1 MRKGSKLHSSYLEEY
16 EIISKHA
23 SGGNSEVYKVK
34 DSEGNTYALKIINKD
49 SSKEKMKKFKNE
61 MKFCEKNNHKNI
73 IKIIDNGITDDK
85 SQMFFI
91 MPFYEKTL
99 RDFMNENHSVEEKI
113 IVFGGILEGVKFFH
127 KKGIIHRD
135 LKPENILIDVDDTPV
150 ISDFEIAHFCV
161 GELETQIETKL
172 DARLANFQYAS
183 PEQRERNGNIT
194 DKSDIY
200 SLGLILNEMFTKK
213 IPSGNSYKKI
223 GNVEVTASFLDDIVD
238 KMIYQNPQERFKCI
252 EDVIETI
259 NVQIGINKRENRI
272 KDLEKIELFSIK
284 EDDIL
289 ITELPK
295 LVNVDY
301 DDKLENL
308 LLYLDKSV
316 SDEWISCMT
325 KGSFQCLFG
334 YEPERFSFV
343 ENIASIELPVHS
355 INLIQKIVDYFK
367 SWIDNANNQYSVY
380 IRNKKN
386 IEIQEKRIAIEKE
399 IERQKQIKEAISK
412 VHL

>member
-1 MRKGSKLHSSYLEEY
+1 MRKGSKLYGSYLEEY

-34 DSEGNTYALKIINKD
+34 DGEGNTYALKIINKD
-49 SSKEKMKKFKNE
+49 SSKEKMKRFKNE
-61 MKFCEKNNHKNI
+61 MKFCKKNNHKNI

-85 SQMFFI
+85 SQMFFV

-113 IVFGGILEGVKFFH
+113 AVFWGILEGVSFFH

-135 LKPENILIDVDDTPV
+135 LKPENILIDVEDTPV
-150 ISDFEIAHFCV
+150 ISDFGIAHFCE

-172 DARLANFQYAS
+172 DTRLANFQYAS
-183 PEQRERNGNIT
+183 PEQRERNENIT
-194 DKSDIY
+194 YKSDIY

-213 IPSGNSYKKI
+213 IPFGNSYKKI
-223 GNVEVTASFLDDIVD
+223 GDVETSVTFLDDIVD
-238 KMIYQNPQERFKCI
+238 KMIYQNPEERFKCI
-252 EDVIETI
+252 EDVIEI
-259 NVQIGINKRENRI
+259 IKVQIGINKRENKI
-272 KDLEKIELFSIK
+272 KDLEKIELFPSE

-289 ITELPK
+289 ITEPPK

-301 DDKLENL
+301 DDKLEKL

-316 SDEWISCMT
+316 SYEWISCMT
-325 KGSFQCLFG
+325 KGSFQCILG
-334 YEPERFSFV
+334 YEPDQFSFDK
-343 ENIASIELPVHS
+343 NIASIELPVHS
-355 INLIQKIVDYFK
+355 INLMQKIVDYFK

-380 IRNKKN
+380 IRNKRN
-386 IEIQEKRIAIEKE
+386 IEMQKKRIAIEKE
-399 IERQKQIKEAISK
+399 IEKQKQIKAAINK
-412 VHL
+412 VYF

>member
-1 MRKGSKLHSSYLEEY
+1 M
-16 EIISKHA
+16 
-23 SGGNSEVYKVK
+23 
-34 DSEGNTYALKIINKD
+34 
-49 SSKEKMKKFKNE
+49 
-61 MKFCEKNNHKNI
+61 
-73 IKIIDNGITDDK
+73 
-85 SQMFFI
+85 
-91 MPFYEKTL
+91 
-99 RDFMNENHSVEEKI
+99 
-113 IVFGGILEGVKFFH
+113 
-127 KKGIIHRD
+127 
-135 LKPENILIDVDDTPV
+135 
-150 ISDFEIAHFCV
+150 
-161 GELETQIETKL
+161 
-172 DARLANFQYAS
+172 
-183 PEQRERNGNIT
+183 
-194 DKSDIY
+194 
-200 SLGLILNEMFTKK
+200 
-213 IPSGNSYKKI
+213 
-223 GNVEVTASFLDDIVD
+223 TASFLDDIVD